1 MISLL
6 DKHGCLQFQIVCN
19 VTHPNKTFHWRR
31 RRCTFLDIHLKQYS
45 LSPIHEDPHISIIT
59 GFSGINHNQLFIHS
73 WTSRYCKPWVILRS
87 LITDQMKVRQNL
99 VAKWSL
105 QRIAIF
111 LSLKQTPT
119 EMYQHKMLSSQTTHT
134 YSIVGVIRVGTWY
147 VAIRLKFI
155 YLNIIIFSHFFLFFK
170 FCLIILLSDY

>member
-1 MISLL
+1 M
-6 DKHGCLQFQIVCN
+6 
-19 VTHPNKTFHWRR
+19 
-31 RRCTFLDIHLKQYS
+31 
-45 LSPIHEDPHISIIT
+45 
-59 GFSGINHNQLFIHS
+59 FIHS

-155 YLNIIIFSHFFLFFK
+155 YLNIIIFSHFFFIFQ
-170 FCLIILLSDY
+170 ILLTNITFRLLNIIYIEEYLVSNKANWMQDALVKNHHFIF

>member
-1 MISLL
+1 M
-6 DKHGCLQFQIVCN
+6 
-19 VTHPNKTFHWRR
+19 
-31 RRCTFLDIHLKQYS
+31 
-45 LSPIHEDPHISIIT
+45 
-59 GFSGINHNQLFIHS
+59 FIHS

-155 YLNIIIFSHFFLFFK
+155 YLIYISSVIFFYFSNSAYITFRLLNIYWGVPCFK
-170 FCLIILLSDY
+170 ESQLNARCSRQKSPLYILTWNGTPF

>member
-1 MISLL
+1 M
-6 DKHGCLQFQIVCN
+6 
-19 VTHPNKTFHWRR
+19 
-31 RRCTFLDIHLKQYS
+31 
-45 LSPIHEDPHISIIT
+45 
-59 GFSGINHNQLFIHS
+59 FIHS

-170 FCLIILLSDY
+170 FCLYYFQIMKHILRSTMFQIKPTECKMLSSKITTLYFNMKWDPFLIIVLLNYLENRRYI

>member
-1 MISLL
+1 M
-6 DKHGCLQFQIVCN
+6 
-19 VTHPNKTFHWRR
+19 
-31 RRCTFLDIHLKQYS
+31 
-45 LSPIHEDPHISIIT
+45 
-59 GFSGINHNQLFIHS
+59 FIHS

-111 LSLKQTPT
+111 LSLKQTQT

-147 VAIRLKFI
+147 MAIRLKFI
-155 YLNIIIFSHFFLFFK
+155 YLNISSVIFFIFQIL
-170 FCLIILLSDY
+170 LILLSDYETYIEEYHVSNKANWMQDALVENHHFIF

>member
-1 MISLL
+1 M
-6 DKHGCLQFQIVCN
+6 
-19 VTHPNKTFHWRR
+19 
-31 RRCTFLDIHLKQYS
+31 
-45 LSPIHEDPHISIIT
+45 
-59 GFSGINHNQLFIHS
+59 FIHS

-155 YLNIIIFSHFFLFFK
+155 YLNISSVIFFLFFK
-170 FCLIILLSDY
+170 FCLYYFQIIKHILKSTLFQTKPTRCSRQKSPLHILTWNRTPF

>member
-1 MISLL
+1 M
-6 DKHGCLQFQIVCN
+6 
-19 VTHPNKTFHWRR
+19 
-31 RRCTFLDIHLKQYS
+31 
-45 LSPIHEDPHISIIT
+45 
-59 GFSGINHNQLFIHS
+59 FIHS

-147 VAIRLKFI
+147 MAIRLKFI
-155 YLNIIIFSHFFLFFK
+155 YLNISSVIFFYFSNSAYITFRLWNIYWGVPCFMNARCSRQKSPLH
-170 FCLIILLSDY
+170 ILTWNGAPF

>member
-1 MISLL
+1 M
-6 DKHGCLQFQIVCN
+6 
-19 VTHPNKTFHWRR
+19 
-31 RRCTFLDIHLKQYS
+31 
-45 LSPIHEDPHISIIT
+45 
-59 GFSGINHNQLFIHS
+59 FIHS

-134 YSIVGVIRVGTWY
+134 YSIVRSYKGGYMVCGNTTQIY
-147 VAIRLKFI
+147 ILKYNYLQSFFFI
-155 YLNIIIFSHFFLFFK
+155 FQILL
-170 FCLIILLSDY
+170 ILLSDYETYIEEYHVSNKANWMQDALVENHHFIF